1 MNKLLLTLTTFF
13 YFITFSLYA
22 ENIDKITISGNKR
35 ISNETIKIL
44 GGVSNKTEIKKDS
57 LNILLKKLYET
68 NFFED
73 IKISF
78 ENNELKIDVIE
89 NPIIENIEVTGIKNK
104 DFIKNILD
112 IMTLK
117 DRMSFSELLL
127 EKDIDTINNILK
139 TNGFYF
145 SSVNTSLIK
154 NDDLNSVRLKI
165 EIDQGKK
172 ARIQKIQF
180 IGDKKIKDKRLL
192 EVIASEEHKFWKFIS
207 RKVYLNQSL
216 IDLDKR
222 LLENYYKN
230 QGYYKV
236 KVLNSFAELN
246 NEDSFKLVFNID
258 SGEKYYFNDLKLTLP
273 DDYRIADFKKV
284 ENVRR
289 HWPFFRD
296 RRIEYYKGLL
306 NNPKD
311 A

>member
-73 IKISF
+73 IKISL

-145 SSVNTSLIK
+145 PV
-154 NDDLNSVRLKI
+154 
-165 EIDQGKK
+165 
-172 ARIQKIQF
+172 
-180 IGDKKIKDKRLL
+180 
-192 EVIASEEHKFWKFIS
+192 
-207 RKVYLNQSL
+207 
-216 IDLDKR
+216 
-222 LLENYYKN
+222 
-230 QGYYKV
+230 
-236 KVLNSFAELN
+236 
-246 NEDSFKLVFNID
+246 
-258 SGEKYYFNDLKLTLP
+258 
-273 DDYRIADFKKV
+273 
-284 ENVRR
+284 
-289 HWPFFRD
+289 
-296 RRIEYYKGLL
+296 
-306 NNPKD
+306 
-311 A
+311 

>member
-112 IMTLK
+112 IMTL
-117 DRMSFSELLL
+117 
-127 EKDIDTINNILK
+127 
-139 TNGFYF
+139 
-145 SSVNTSLIK
+145 
-154 NDDLNSVRLKI
+154 
-165 EIDQGKK
+165 
-172 ARIQKIQF
+172 
-180 IGDKKIKDKRLL
+180 
-192 EVIASEEHKFWKFIS
+192 
-207 RKVYLNQSL
+207 
-216 IDLDKR
+216 
-222 LLENYYKN
+222 
-230 QGYYKV
+230 
-236 KVLNSFAELN
+236 
-246 NEDSFKLVFNID
+246 
-258 SGEKYYFNDLKLTLP
+258 
-273 DDYRIADFKKV
+273 
-284 ENVRR
+284 
-289 HWPFFRD
+289 
-296 RRIEYYKGLL
+296 
-306 NNPKD
+306 
-311 A
+311 